1 MKVINRNFLLIV
13 ATMLA
18 GIFIAGCATSS
29 KMQVLPPERV
39 ISAPE
44 EGMSLVVFM
53 RPSDFG
59 GAIQSSV
66 FEIKDEKPSLIGIV
80 SANTKV
86 SHQVKPGDYLFM
98 VIGESADFMS
108 AELEADKTYYALV
121 TPRMGVWKARFSLK
135 PIHAAEL
142 DTEEFNDWF
151 EQCGWMENTPASEG
165 WARENA
171 NSIYSKY
178 TEYYADWMEKD
189 AADRPKLLAED
200 GK

>member
-1 MKVINRNFLLIV
+1 MKFINRNFLLIV
-13 ATMLA
+13 ATVLV
-18 GIFIAGCATSS
+18 GILIAGCATSS
-29 KMQVLPPERV
+29 KMEVVPPERV

-44 EGMSLVVFM
+44 EGMSPVVFM

-59 GAIQSSV
+59 GGVQSSV

-86 SHQVKPGDYLFM
+86 SHQVKPGGYLFM

>member
-1 MKVINRNFLLIV
+1 MKVINRNFLLIF
-13 ATMLA
+13 ATLLA

-29 KMQVLPPERV
+29 KMQVVPPDRV
-39 ISAPE
+39 ISTPE

>member
-1 MKVINRNFLLIV
+1 MKLSIRYPALFF
-13 ATMLA
+13 A
-18 GIFIAGCATSS
+18 GIILAMLSGGCATTD
-29 KMQVLPPERV
+29 KMLVVAPENAA
-39 ISAPE
+39 SAPE
-44 EGMSLVVFM
+44 EGKAMMVFM

-66 FEIKDEKPSLIGIV
+66 FEIVNDSPELIGIV
-80 SANTKV
+80 SANAKV
-86 SHQVKPGDYLFM
+86 SHQVEPGSYLFM

-142 DTEEFNDWF
+142 DSEEFTGWF
-151 EQCGWMENTPASEG
+151 DECQWMKKIPAADG
-165 WARENA
+165 WAQENA

-178 TEYYADWMEKD
+178 KEYYADWMEKG
-189 AADRPKLLAED
+189 AAERPKLLPQD